1 MKEDFLVIDH
11 NGILRILFL
20 KCDTLI
26 KLKKFSDKK
35 NINEILKENTTL
47 NKILDNKSNNIEN
60 KIEESRNEIEESRN
74 EIEESR
80 NEIEE
85 SRNEI
90 IETKKEIDT
99 NKNIIFS
106 PRNTENK
113 MVTIELNDT
122 KNKDIVIDVEENT
135 DIIEEELNEKKVNE
149 KCIDGCNYC
158 VNGCDLVCTGLCYIC
173 SCISFYIGKLCR
185 KIKNCFS

>member
-20 KCDTLI
+20 KCKTLI
-26 KLKKFSDKK
+26 KLKEFSNKK

-47 NKILDNKSNNIEN
+47 NKILDNKSNNVEN
-60 KIEESRNEIEESRN
+60 KIEESRNEI
-74 EIEESR
+74 
-80 NEIEE
+80 IEE

-90 IETKKEIDT
+90 IEESRNEIIESKKEIDT

-106 PRNTENK
+106 PRNIENK
-113 MVTIELNDT
+113 MVTIELNDN

-158 VNGCDLVCTGLCYIC
+158 VNGCDLVCTGLSYIC
-173 SCISFYIGKLCR
+173 SCVGFYISKLCR
-185 KIKNCFS
+185 KIKKCFS

>member
-26 KLKKFSDKK
+26 KLKEFSDKK

-47 NKILDNKSNNIEN
+47 NKILDNKSNNVEN
-60 KIEESRNEIEESRN
+60 KIEESRNEI
-74 EIEESR
+74 I
-80 NEIEE
+80 E

-90 IETKKEIDT
+90 IESKKEIDT

-106 PRNTENK
+106 PRNIENK
-113 MVTIELNDT
+113 MVTIELNDN

-158 VNGCDLVCTGLCYIC
+158 VNGCDLVCTGLSYIC
-173 SCISFYIGKLCR
+173 SCVGFYISKLCR
-185 KIKNCFS
+185 KIKKCFS

>member
-26 KLKKFSDKK
+26 KLKEFSDKK

-47 NKILDNKSNNIEN
+47 NKILDNKSNNVEN
-60 KIEESRNEIEESRN
+60 KIEESRNQ
-74 EIEESR
+74 
-80 NEIEE
+80 
-85 SRNEI
+85 I
-90 IETKKEIDT
+90 IESKKEIDT

-106 PRNTENK
+106 PRNIENK
-113 MVTIELNDT
+113 MVTIELNDN

-158 VNGCDLVCTGLCYIC
+158 VNGCDLVCTGLSYIC
-173 SCISFYIGKLCR
+173 SCVGFYISKLCR